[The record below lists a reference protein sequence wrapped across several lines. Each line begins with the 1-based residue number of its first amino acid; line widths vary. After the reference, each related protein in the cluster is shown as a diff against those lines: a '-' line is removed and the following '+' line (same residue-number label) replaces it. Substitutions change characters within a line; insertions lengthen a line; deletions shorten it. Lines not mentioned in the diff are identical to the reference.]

1 MLWLLAVRSTGA
13 HARLRTIDYDR
24 YIRCTR
30 LSSTAPLRNE
40 ADRQVESIVALRPRR
55 LRLGVLERVYRMGS
69 SLAI

>member
-1 MLWLLAVRSTGA
+1 MLWLSTVRSTGA

-24 YIRCTR
+24 HIRCTR

-40 ADRQVESIVALRPRR
+40 TDQQVESIVALRPRR